1 MELAVAQALFLDETF
16 VLVPKIIV
24 IFKFFLGEDFK
35 QFPPDL
41 LWRVEGLDSGKRG
54 KIMKVKVGAGEESD
68 L

>member
-1 MELAVAQALFLDETF
+1 MELAIAQALFLDETF

-41 LWRVEGLDSGKRG
+41 LWRVEGLNSGKRG
-54 KIMKVKVGAGEESD
+54 KIMKVEVGAGEESD